1 MPNKVLNN
9 DGSMQKS
16 FRSLY
21 QNQKV
26 IIYPQ
31 RAIIL
36 YLFICSWLCVM
47 SRIGN
52 VTNKVIWVPQTSLYP
67 LLLCGSP
74 FFFSSFLFSFRSK
87 QIRVDG
93 YPSNSVFLLI
103 GISSFPPS
111 PSACSQAVTWPLGF
125 FTLQYTWKLK
135 LSSLLSWIEAPLS
148 SCCSDL
154 LFVGGSQSGD

>member
-1 MPNKVLNN
+1 MMIEKVEKKLPNKVLNN

-52 VTNKVIWVPQTSLYP
+52 VTNKVI
-67 LLLCGSP
+67 
-74 FFFSSFLFSFRSK
+74 
-87 QIRVDG
+87 
-93 YPSNSVFLLI
+93 
-103 GISSFPPS
+103 
-111 PSACSQAVTWPLGF
+111 
-125 FTLQYTWKLK
+125 
-135 LSSLLSWIEAPLS
+135 
-148 SCCSDL
+148 
-154 LFVGGSQSGD
+154 